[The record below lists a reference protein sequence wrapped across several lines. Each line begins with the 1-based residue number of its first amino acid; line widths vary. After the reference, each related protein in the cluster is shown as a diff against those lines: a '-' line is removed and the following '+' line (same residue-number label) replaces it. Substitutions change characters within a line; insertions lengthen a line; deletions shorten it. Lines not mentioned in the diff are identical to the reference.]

1 MAGML
6 GHLGIG
12 KETTWGT
19 AVAAT
24 DYIEAMS
31 ESLATEI
38 ERFDTRNIVG
48 GIYEA
53 DDSAGV
59 RRHAGD
65 LVFAAN
71 PGNLG
76 PFLLGAFGVNSV
88 TELAVGALFENHFT
102 QTGVLTGSLNP
113 LPSYTAEIF
122 RPGGVDISSSFVY
135 SGLQFNTLQIA
146 VSPNQ
151 DVRITAGAI
160 GKAQTF
166 ITKTTPTFPNS
177 PLQPF
182 TFDTASVSIA
192 GVAVTRV
199 EALTFDYNNNLEGIP
214 TLNNDTEIAKIR
226 RNGPATTEISGTL
239 EFEDHTDFNRFISQ
253 SEHAIALNVVRA
265 SSFALLVE
273 VPRAVLTAY
282 PVSIPGRER
291 LTVDFSMKGR
301 YETGSGTAFSVK
313 LTTTNTY

>member
-6 GHLGIG
+6 GHVGIG
-12 KETTWGT
+12 KEATWGT

-65 LVFAAN
+65 IVFAAH
-71 PGNLG
+71 PANLG
-76 PFLLGAFGVNSV
+76 HFLLGALGVNSV
-88 TELAVGALFENHFT
+88 TELVAGELFTNEFT
-102 QTGVLTGSLNP
+102 QATTFTGSLNP

-122 RPGGVDISSSFVY
+122 RPGGVDISSSFQY
-135 SGLQFNTLQIA
+135 TGLQLNTLQIA

-166 ITKTTPTFPNS
+166 LTKTTPTFPNS

-182 TFDTASVSIA
+182 TFDTD
-192 GVAVTRV
+192 RYRLP
-199 EALTFDYNNNLEGIP
+199 AL
-214 TLNNDTEIAKIR
+214 R
-226 RNGPATTEISGTL
+226 
-239 EFEDHTDFNRFISQ
+239 
-253 SEHAIALNVVRA
+253 
-265 SSFALLVE
+265 
-273 VPRAVLTAY
+273 
-282 PVSIPGRER
+282 
-291 LTVDFSMKGR
+291 
-301 YETGSGTAFSVK
+301 
-313 LTTTNTY
+313 